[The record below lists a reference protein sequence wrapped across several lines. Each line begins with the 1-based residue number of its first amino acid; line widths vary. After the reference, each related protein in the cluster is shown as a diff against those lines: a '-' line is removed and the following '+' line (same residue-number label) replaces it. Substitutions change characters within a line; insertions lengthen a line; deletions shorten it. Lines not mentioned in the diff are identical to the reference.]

1 MKRKWLAI
9 ATAVA
14 AAGCGGARAIPEPRA
29 YLVRAT
35 PESHLAVVRAVEQA
49 LEVPNITLPPDVLT
63 QESSFEVGRNQQG
76 GGDPRPMVG
85 GHDPGGPGLTE
96 RFHLVKVGE
105 HCILIRDRT
114 DHHYDLVG
122 ATCQPE

>member
-1 MKRKWLAI
+1 MRWLVAAVAI
-9 ATAVA
+9 AV
-14 AAGCGGARAIPEPRA
+14 AGCGGARPLPEPRA

-35 PESHLAVVRAVEQA
+35 PESHEAVIRAVQEALAVPHVA
-49 LEVPNITLPPDVLT
+49 LPPDVLT
-63 QESSFEVGRNQQG
+63 QESSFEVGPNQL
-76 GGDPRPMVG
+76 GGDPRPALG

-96 RFHLVKVGE
+96 RFHLVKVAE

-114 DHHYDLVG
+114 DHHYDLIG